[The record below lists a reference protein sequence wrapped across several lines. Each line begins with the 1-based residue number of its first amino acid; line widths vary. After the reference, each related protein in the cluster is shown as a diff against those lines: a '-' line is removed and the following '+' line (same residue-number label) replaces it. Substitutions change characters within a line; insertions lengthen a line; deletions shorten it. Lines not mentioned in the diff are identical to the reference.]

1 MNFEDMTDESMKYCI
16 GLDLSIKS
24 TGVCVRDLSNGK
36 CSYTIIAAKLTKA
49 QQAFKH
55 KDLEFVC
62 YFRDKTS
69 KDDSFALKEQKKT
82 LSVWNVTER
91 IRSIIKKYK
100 KKGRVCCVIEG
111 ISYGSSSSAALAD
124 LAGLNYA
131 VRCMLMQEGV
141 GFRIAAPM
149 QLKKFAVGNGGADKD
164 MMTDAWKRC
173 QPKMADISEIKDD
186 DIADAYFLSVWDGE

>member
-16 GLDLSIKS
+16 GLDLSLKS

-100 KKGRVCCVIEG
+100 KKKIR
-111 ISYGSSSSAALAD
+111 SSSK
-124 LAGLNYA
+124 N
-131 VRCMLMQEGV
+131 
-141 GFRIAAPM
+141 
-149 QLKKFAVGNGGADKD
+149 LKRRK
-164 MMTDAWKRC
+164 
-173 QPKMADISEIKDD
+173 I
-186 DIADAYFLSVWDGE
+186 